1 MGFDDAKRSSAAAAA
16 SGSPGGPPTP
26 PARHELTAVDRE
38 LELERRAVT
47 VTSHGDHDSLRS
59 RRSS

>member
-26 PARHELTAVDRE
+26 PARHELRDVPVTAGDRE
-38 LELERRAVT
+38 LELEPSAPCR
-47 VTSHGDHDSLRS
+47 HGHES
-59 RRSS
+59 R